1 MTEAK
6 KETILRARGAGSTG
20 VQRRGNVVLR
30 PTAPWTPTVHSLL
43 RHLEEVGFS
52 GAPRVVGSG
61 FAPDGRET
69 LTYVEGEF
77 THPGPWSIEGAAG
90 VGHLLRKLHEATATY
105 EPPPDAV
112 WPPWFG
118 RRLGGPNRI
127 IGHCDVAP
135 WNIAMRD
142 GLPVALIDWE
152 TTGPVDPMI
161 ELAQTCWLNAKLF
174 DDDVAE
180 REGLPSLEVR
190 ARQLR
195 AIVDAY
201 GLTMAEKRRIVDL
214 IIGYAIHDA
223 AQTADEFNVTPDM
236 ADPMPDGFPIIWG
249 LTWRVRAAAW
259 VYRNRDALEK
269 AIT

>member
-1 MTEAK
+1 MTEAE

-30 PTAPWTPTVHSLL
+30 PAAPWTPTVHSLL
-43 RHLEEVGFS
+43 RHLERRRILRRSAGRGFGICSRRS
-52 GAPRVVGSG
+52 GDAHLYRGRVYAPRPVVHRGRGRGGTS
-61 FAPDGRET
+61 APEPTRGDGN
-69 LTYVEGEF
+69 
-77 THPGPWSIEGAAG
+77 IQ
-90 VGHLLRKLHEATATY
+90 
-105 EPPPDAV
+105 PPPDAV

-135 WNIAMRD
+135 WNIVTRD

-152 TTGPVDPMI
+152 TAGPVDPMI

-190 ARQLR
+190 ACQLR

-201 GLTMAEKRRIVDL
+201 GPTMSQRRRIVDL

-223 AQTADEFNVTPDM
+223 AETADEFKVTPDM
-236 ADPMPDGFPIIWG
+236 VEPMPDGFPIIWG

-259 VYRNRDALEK
+259 VYRNRGALEK